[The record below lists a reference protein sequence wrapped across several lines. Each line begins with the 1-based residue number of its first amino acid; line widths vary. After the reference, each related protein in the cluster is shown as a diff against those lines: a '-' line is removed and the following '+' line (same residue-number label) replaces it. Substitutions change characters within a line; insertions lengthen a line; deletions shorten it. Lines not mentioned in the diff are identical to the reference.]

1 MNKTVKYLLIAA
13 SSLVILVIVAIV
25 AVTTMVDVE
34 SYKPK
39 IEQLV
44 TEKTGYP
51 LTLGG
56 KIELS
61 LFPWVGLGFT
71 DLQLG
76 NPQGFVGKTFVHID
90 GFQARLKLL
99 PLLSK
104 KVEMSSFVIKR
115 PEIFFERS
123 PKGVWNWQKL
133 TEQGTSPKSSE
144 AAKSPSAG
152 GGNQGAATAQEGG
165 GEQSFALQSLVV
177 GEFSIS
183 DGRVRIN
190 DLQNKQQR
198 EISDF
203 NLQLADVSLDKP
215 IKMTMGAAIDG
226 KPLKVNGSI
235 GPLGSDPGAGKT
247 NLDLVI
253 EALDTAHIQI
263 SGYLADLKSG
273 MSYNMAV
280 SVEPFSL
287 KKLLSSLGQSMPVT
301 TSDPKALE
309 KISLKANIA
318 GDTKQVTLSKS
329 NILLDDTSIDV
340 DLSAKDFAKPDLAF
354 TVAVDSIDVDRYL
367 PPQQAEDKQT
377 SGGATAPA
385 TPSARS
391 ASSRPA
397 EKAGVNYDPLR
408 KLVLK
413 GMVKVG
419 KIKVHGGTLSNLALD
434 VTGKNGLFNINSLG
448 MDLYQGKLASTGKLN
463 VQKNIP
469 ATSLNLNLQGVQV
482 GPLLKDFAKKEI
494 IEGLFKADLALT
506 LQGDN
511 ADLIKRSLSGKGDLL
526 FKDGALIGIDLAKM
540 ARSIKSGFTLEQQ
553 GEKPKT
559 DFAELHAPF
568 TITSGLVNTPETTLR
583 SPFIRVN
590 ASGDANLVSEALDLK
605 IKPTLVAS
613 MKGQGDQEQRSGITV
628 PVLVGGTFQAPK
640 FSPDLQSMVKDQMP
654 TEKELGEMIKSGKLP
669 EERKEKLKQDLE
681 QAKGLFKGL
690 LGN

>member
-13 SSLVILVIVAIV
+13 ASLVILVIVAIV
-25 AVTTMVDVE
+25 AVTTMVDVQ

-61 LFPWVGLGFT
+61 LFPWVGLSFT

-76 NPQGFVGKTFVHID
+76 NPKGFVGKRFVHID
-90 GFQARLKLL
+90 SFQARLKVL

-104 KVEMSSFVIKR
+104 KVEISRFVVKR
-115 PEIFFERS
+115 PEIFLEKS

-133 TEQGTSPKSSE
+133 AEGGKQPK
-144 AAKSPSAG
+144 AA
-152 GGNQGAATAQEGG
+152 AATQTGGKEASAPANGSQQEGG
-165 GEQSFALQSLVV
+165 FALQSLVV

-183 DGRVRIN
+183 DGMVRIN

-215 IKMTMGAAIDG
+215 IKMTMGALVDG
-226 KPLKVNGSI
+226 KPLKLTGSI
-235 GPLGSDPGAGKT
+235 GPVGSDPGAGKT

-253 EALDTAHIQI
+253 DALDTAHIQI
-263 SGYLADLKSG
+263 SGYLADLKSA
-273 MSYNMAV
+273 MNYNMAV
-280 SVEPFSL
+280 TVDPFSL
-287 KKLLSSLGQSMPVT
+287 KKLLAGLGQSPPV

-309 KISLKANIA
+309 KIGLKANIA

-329 NILLDDTSIDV
+329 VVQLDDTAINV

-354 TVAVDSIDVDRYL
+354 TVGIDSIDVDRYL
-367 PPQQAEDKQT
+367 PPQQAEEQKT
-377 SGGATAPA
+377 SGGTQSPA
-385 TPSARS
+385 GQSA
-391 ASSRPA
+391 ASQPA
-397 EKAGVNYDPLR
+397 KKAAVNYEPLR

-413 GMVKVG
+413 GVMKVG

-434 VTGKNGLFNINSLG
+434 ITGKNGLFTINSLG

-463 VQKNIP
+463 VQKDIP
-469 ATSLNLNLQGVQV
+469 VTSLNANLQGVQI
-482 GPLLKDFAKKEI
+482 GPLLKDFAKKDI
-494 IEGLFKADLALT
+494 IEGLFKADIALS
-506 LQGDN
+506 LRGDN
-511 ADLIKRSLSGKGDLL
+511 ADLIKRSLNGKGDLL
-526 FKDGALIGIDLAKM
+526 FQDGALIGIDLAQM
-540 ARSIKSGFTLEQQ
+540 ARTIESGFTLQQQ

-568 TITSGLVNTPETTLR
+568 TITNGLVNTPGTTLL

-590 ASGDANLVSEALDLK
+590 ASGNANLVSESLDLK
-605 IKPTLVAS
+605 VEPTLVAT
-613 MKGQGDQEQRSGITV
+613 MKGQGDQEQRSGLTV
-628 PVLVGGTFQAPK
+628 PVLVGGTFQSPK
-640 FSPDLQSMVKDQMP
+640 FSPDLKAMVKDKLLN
-654 TEKELGEMIKSGKLP
+654 EKNLGELIKTGKVP
-669 EERKEKLKQDLE
+669 QESKDKLKQEVE
-681 QAKGLFKGL
+681 QAKGLLKGL
-690 LGN
+690 FGN